1 MRLAIAFVLT
11 LSAAESIGQ
20 EYGREAGSGNIP
32 ILGYFEQK
40 GNTLVNIRVPAME
53 GMECEIWCYEQ
64 ENMNAAVE
72 HYREDTG
79 TLVLLHKNDKSTI
92 TSRFVPSIGAVDI
105 YVTVT
110 GPTEEDVLSVGGL
123 NPCWQF
129 EKSSNFS
136 SADREKY
143 VEDFVAR
150 CFVILDSGFTLMKD
164 TRRIPGTR
172 ERRDDKANLPNPW
185 IQEYIPIW
193 RKHPG
198 QTKGQ
203 RGRSPDRPVYPIIGC
218 TSRDGKY
225 LAAIAW
231 PETMSLGQVWHHC
244 VHPRPRIVES
254 YDRESNEIRSRAR
267 IYFMENDGEKL
278 IVAFRRD
285 FPHWARPDLGR
296 TDKNS

>member
-1 MRLAIAFVLT
+1 MRLAIAFLLT
-11 LSAAESIGQ
+11 LSTARSIGQ
-20 EYGREAGSGNIP
+20 ECGREAGSGDIP
-32 ILGYFEQK
+32 ILGYSEQK

-53 GMECEIWCYEQ
+53 GMECEMWCYEQ

-72 HYREDTG
+72 HHRENTD
-79 TLVLLHKNDKSTI
+79 TLVLLHKNGKSTI
-92 TSRFVPSIGAVDI
+92 TSRFVPSTGAVDI

-129 EKSSNFS
+129 EKSSTFS

-150 CFVILDSGFTLMKD
+150 CFVILDSGLTLMKD

-172 ERRDDKANLPNPW
+172 ERKDDKANLPNPW

-193 RKHPG
+193 RRHPG

-218 TSRDGKY
+218 TSRDGKH

-278 IVAFRRD
+278 IAAFRRD
-285 FPHWARPDLGR
+285 FPHWARPDLR
-296 TDKNS
+296 